1 MKVEEQDEMENP
13 ELFTNTSNSLRQLK
27 SPPKNRHER
36 SAPRQ
41 RRSENNKPLEIDKK
55 LIEIDFAKNEQN
67 EAEDVAASMPNMGAI
82 DVDRSPREDRTGQK

>member
-82 DVDRSPREDRTGQK
+82 DVDRSPREDRAGQK